1 MYVSIETD
9 LLSDSEQDVVE
20 TPLTTNLY
28 ECSELVKRGESDLKS
43 HTNTEKNLFRLYN
56 RSKIVFNPLRQ
67 YSCNIL
73 LDKQNSC
80 SDLTPF
86 LRHGVSEI
94 VPKDG
99 AFNRP

>member
-9 LLSDSEQDVVE
+9 LLSDSEQDIVE
-20 TPLTTNLY
+20 TALTTNLY
-28 ECSELVKRGESDLKS
+28 ECSELVKRGKSDFKKS
-43 HTNTEKNLFRLYN
+43 YQYRKNLFRLYN

-80 SDLTPF
+80 SDLTLF

-99 AFNRP
+99 AFNKS